1 MKIGNSA
8 VATVACHYETPAWVV
23 NALLERHVLR
33 RQAVILEPCAGSGAI
48 ARQLLYRY
56 PGEVEIHAVEIREEE
71 RARLL
76 EVSHHVHIADFLT
89 WQPDAQFDYIIT
101 NPPFPIAQE
110 VVERALEIAN
120 GAEVIMLLRLGFFQ
134 AQERHEFWQKHPL
147 SRLYVLSARPS
158 FTGPGTGTD
167 NSGYGWFCWNCGMG
181 QEIHVIDSSTRPS
194 KGR

>member
-1 MKIGNSA
+1 MKIGDSP
-8 VATVACHYETPAWVV
+8 VATVAYHYETPAWVV
-23 NALLERHVLR
+23 NALLEHHLLR

-89 WQPDAQFDYIIT
+89 WQPDAQFDYVIT
-101 NPPFPIAQE
+101 NPPFSIAQD

-120 GAEVIMLLRLGFFQ
+120 GAEVIMLLRLAFLATQ
-134 AQERHEFWQKHPL
+134 DRYEFWQKHPL
-147 SRLYVLSARPS
+147 SELLVLSARPS
-158 FTGPGTGTD
+158 FMGKRSD
-167 NSGYGWFCWNCGMG
+167 YSEYAWFVWNAGSR
-181 QEIHVIDSSTRPS
+181 QRIEIIDSSTRPR
-194 KGR
+194 KRR